1 MAKKKQETAVEATI
15 PKPYNA
21 LADLKEQLMFSK
33 QRVANLKKLIARL
46 EADHSSVEILSMYR
60 QY

>member
-21 LADLKEQLMFSK
+21 FDDLKEQLVYAK
-33 QRVANLKKLIARL
+33 QRVATIKKLIARL
-46 EADHSSVEILSMYR
+46 KNNPEAVELLTMYR